1 LKKLPAGQVWQ
12 FCVLLLKN
20 SDFYGQGKEFA
31 KTYLDLVKLITL
43 FIPSLSLTIQLV
55 FVKLG

>member
-1 LKKLPAGQVWQ
+1 LKKFPAGQDWQ

-31 KTYLDLVKLITL
+31 KAYLY
-43 FIPSLSLTIQLV
+43 F
-55 FVKLG
+55 